1 MIQQHDTFDDV
12 LEDRAVIMMPEEGEC
27 ISLDGGKITLKIT
40 SDLTKDQLGLYEIRL
55 APGVVGAQLHYH
67 RYMDEIFVVNR
78 GVLTIQLYDRAIQ
91 APEGAIVYA
100 PRYTPHGFR
109 NDSDQETVI
118 HLLFNPGQSRE
129 GFFRGLG
136 EILSSQPVDGA
147 RFLKLYQKYDSYPV
161 DRGNF
166 MPRRR

>member
-1 MIQQHDTFDDV
+1 MQQQDALNDV
-12 LEDRAVIMMPEEGEC
+12 LEDRSVIILPGEGEN
-27 ISLDGGKITLKIT
+27 ITFNGGRVTLKIT
-40 SDLTKDQLGLYEIRL
+40 SDLTKDQLGLYEIEL

-67 RYMDEIFVVNR
+67 RYTDEIFIVR
-78 GVLTIQLYDRAIQ
+78 KGKMTIDLGDIAIH

-109 NDSDQETVI
+109 NDSDEDAVI

-136 EILSSQPVDGA
+136 EILNSDPVDPA
-147 RFLKLYQKYDSYPV
+147 QFLRLYQKYDSYPV
-161 DRGNF
+161 DRQRF
-166 MPRRR
+166 MPVRS